1 MQTETLQEKVSV
13 IMPTYNA
20 GRYIAEAV
28 SSVLS
33 QSYGNWE
40 LLIADDQSSDDTR
53 KILTPFLE
61 DPRIRYHCLAQ
72 KGGVAAARNWA
83 LAHADGEYVAF
94 LDSDDLWT
102 PDKLEKQLRFMKD
115 HPSGRCRFSCT
126 GYERMDDEGKCLGM
140 AILPPRKANYW
151 KMFRLGNCV
160 GNSTAIYDRRFFC
173 DARVPLIP
181 RRNDYAL
188 WLQLLRGGEL
198 VYGMEDIT
206 MYYRVHQGSVSYKK
220 WTGIPSIWKLYRK
233 VEGMN
238 PLLSAYGVLSWAF
251 VKGTGIGRRIRRSER
266 ESRWT

>member
-13 IMPTYNA
+13 IMPTYNS

-53 KILTPFLE
+53 KILAPFLA
-61 DPRIRYHCLAQ
+61 DPRIHYHCLSQ

-83 LAHADGEYVAF
+83 LAHADGDYVAF

-102 PDKLEKQLRFMKD
+102 PDKLEKQLHFMKD
-115 HPSGRCRFSCT
+115 HPSGRCLFSCT
-126 GYERMDDEGKCLGM
+126 GYERMDGEGKCLGM

-160 GNSTAIYDRRFFC
+160 GNSTAIYDRRFFGN
-173 DARVPLIP
+173 ARAPLIS

-188 WLQLLRGGEL
+188 WLQLLREGEF

-220 WTGIPSIWKLYRK
+220 WTGIPSIWKLYRE